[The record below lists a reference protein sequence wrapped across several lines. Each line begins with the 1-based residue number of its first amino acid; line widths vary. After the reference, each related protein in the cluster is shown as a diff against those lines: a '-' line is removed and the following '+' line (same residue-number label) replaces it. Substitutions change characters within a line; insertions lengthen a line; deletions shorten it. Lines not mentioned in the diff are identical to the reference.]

1 MATYF
6 KFIPLTGRPHIFTRT
21 QSPTLVHYTKYTEE
35 SLLACLRVITPWLNA
50 RSQTLQAIRKKYGS
64 HKFMAVSGL
73 EMEGVC

>member
-1 MATYF
+1 M
-6 KFIPLTGRPHIFTRT
+6 
-21 QSPTLVHYTKYTEE
+21 HYTKYTEE

-64 HKFMAVSGL
+64 HKFMGVSGL